1 MIFER
6 KKPKVRY
13 FAYAILLL
21 LCFLLQVTPGVLE
34 LWGVKPIL
42 VVPAAVCI
50 AMEEP
55 VLPASVFGMAAGL
68 LLGFYR
74 RDGVWLPR
82 IAVAAVLRG
91 SLTVGHLLF
100 KQALVQPIFALLW
113 STAAGRRHQ
122 NSLFRAD
129 LAGTGHLELLD
140 VSASPSSRLYGVL
153 VFSNRVSDPEDFC
166 FLSSF
171 GRFGYTMKKR
181 QTTTRL
187 FLLTCVS
194 VLLLAGIFPG
204 WHIFR

>member
-68 LLGFYR
+68 LWDFTAG
-74 RDGVWLPR
+74 
-82 IAVAAVLRG
+82 
-91 SLTVGHLLF
+91 TVFGYH
-100 KQALVQPIFALLW
+100 ALLW
-113 STAAGRRHQ
+113 LLFCAAVSLSVTFYLSRHWFNRFLLCFGALLLDGVIKTAFSALIWQEPGTWSFWMSQLLPAAGYTVFWCFPIGSLIRRISVFFHR
-122 NSLFRAD
+122 S
-129 LAGTGHLELLD
+129 GGLD
-140 VSASPSSRLYGVL
+140 
-153 VFSNRVSDPEDFC
+153 
-166 FLSSF
+166 
-171 GRFGYTMKKR
+171 T
-181 QTTTRL
+181 Q
-187 FLLTCVS
+187 
-194 VLLLAGIFPG
+194 
-204 WHIFR
+204 